1 MALDPQ
7 TVADIVEIEQLAATS
22 SDRIVPLRRVGR
34 TSSGAGV
41 LELGGAERGAVT
53 FAAAVGRLTSRATDE
68 LLVGWCVR

>member
-34 TSSGAGV
+34 TSSGAGCSSS
-41 LELGGAERGAVT
+41 GGLN
-53 FAAAVGRLTSRATDE
+53 AAR
-68 LLVGWCVR
+68 